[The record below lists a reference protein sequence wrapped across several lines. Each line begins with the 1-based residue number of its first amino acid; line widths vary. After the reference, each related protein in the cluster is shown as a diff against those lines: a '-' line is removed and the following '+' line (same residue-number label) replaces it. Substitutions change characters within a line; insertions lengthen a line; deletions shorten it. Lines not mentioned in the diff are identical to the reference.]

1 MPDFSEDGKLQWFAI
16 HVRSNFER
24 TVSAVL
30 RNKGLEEFLPTYR
43 CRRRWSDRIKEDD
56 FPLFPGYLF
65 CRLDHHQ
72 RKPVVT
78 TNGVVRIVGTGKT
91 PVAVS
96 AQELEFIWRITQSDV
111 VANPWPYLNIGES
124 VVIRSG
130 PLSGLEGILVE
141 SKSHRRL
148 VVSVSLLQRSVAVE
162 IDHVHV
168 QPVRG
173 IESAIGRSITTVVLR
188 KGPASAASSPEL
200 APPPKV
206 LGI

>member
-1 MPDFSEDGKLQWFAI
+1 MFVFGSTQAEMPDFSEDGKLQWFAI

-111 VANPWPYLNIGES
+111 VANPWPYLNIG
-124 VVIRSG
+124 
-130 PLSGLEGILVE
+130 
-141 SKSHRRL
+141 
-148 VVSVSLLQRSVAVE
+148 
-162 IDHVHV
+162 
-168 QPVRG
+168 
-173 IESAIGRSITTVVLR
+173 
-188 KGPASAASSPEL
+188 
-200 APPPKV
+200 
-206 LGI
+206 